1 MIFKNGERIVFA
13 GDSVSDFDRARPV
26 GEGLF
31 DALGTSYI
39 RIFDSFINA
48 FYPELLIRVTSMGI
62 SGNNILDLKNRWET
76 DIMALK
82 PDWVV
87 MLIGINDVWRQFD
100 SPTIPEGHIS
110 PETYET
116 EMRALVERTLP
127 EVKGMIL
134 MTPFYMEPLK
144 DDPMRKRMDE
154 YGAIVKKVA
163 KDYNLICVDLQKLF
177 DDYLQFRHSTY
188 ITWDRVHP
196 NQVGAMLI
204 ATELLKAAGFD
215 KKIF

>member
-1 MIFKNGERIVFA
+1 MIFENGDRIVFA

-31 DALGTSYI
+31 DALGSSYI
-39 RIFDSFINA
+39 RTFDSFLNA
-48 FYPELLIRVTSMGI
+48 FYPEKLIRVTSMGI
-62 SGNNILDLKNRWET
+62 SGNNILDLKNRWED
-76 DIMALK
+76 DIMALN

-87 MLIGINDVWRQFD
+87 ILIGINDVWRQFD
-100 SPTIPEGHIS
+100 SPTIFDSHVS
-110 PETYET
+110 PETYEK
-116 EMRALVERTLP
+116 EMRALVARTLP

-163 KDYNLICVDLQKLF
+163 NENNLICVDLQKLF
-177 DDYLQFRHSTY
+177 DDYLQYRHSTY

-215 KKIF
+215 RKIF